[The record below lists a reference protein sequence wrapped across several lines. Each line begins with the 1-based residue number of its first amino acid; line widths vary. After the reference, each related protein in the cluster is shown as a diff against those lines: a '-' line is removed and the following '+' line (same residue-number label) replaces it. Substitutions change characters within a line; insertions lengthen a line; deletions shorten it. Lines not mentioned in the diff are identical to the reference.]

1 MVKNFG
7 GKKGKKISRKRQN
20 ISTSKG
26 VRVKSDPDEIY
37 AVVLKLC
44 GGAICEV
51 LCEDKI
57 TRLCVIRSKFRGRGK
72 RGNILS
78 PGVLIMVGK
87 RSWEVVSSAKKEKCD
102 LLEVYND
109 NDTRKLKN
117 DHPGN
122 WEILTEGDPNYS
134 KDVNEG
140 DDEIEWDHG
149 DGINTDILNQLN
161 NEAREKTD
169 NKTAIKNN
177 LEDIIDI
184 DDI

>member
-20 ISTSKG
+20 ISTNKG

-122 WEILTEGDPNYS
+122 WDILTEGDPNYS
-134 KDVNEG
+134 KDANEC

-149 DGINTDILNQLN
+149 DGINTDVLNQLN